1 MYKLQFFQFIYIIQ
15 FLHLF
20 FVHPAL
26 LNKGIEQV
34 CKISLHVNSHVL
46 YWLYF
51 QTIDFTS
58 LEAHTYII

>member
-26 LNKGIEQV
+26 LNKGIEHV
-34 CKISLHVNSHVL
+34 CKISLHVNS
-46 YWLYF
+46 Y
-51 QTIDFTS
+51 I
-58 LEAHTYII
+58 TY